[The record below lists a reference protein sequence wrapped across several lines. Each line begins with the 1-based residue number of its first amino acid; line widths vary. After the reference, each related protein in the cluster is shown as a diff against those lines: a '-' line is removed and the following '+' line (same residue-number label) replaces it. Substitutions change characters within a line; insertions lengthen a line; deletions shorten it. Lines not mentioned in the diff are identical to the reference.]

1 MYILMHNTDGC
12 HSFYVCFTLPLSQ
25 ICTCFPGY
33 KKTDI
38 QYFVFKYVPKS
49 AVIKSFGTIKKR
61 LKPLAFFID

>member
-12 HSFYVCFTLPLSQ
+12 HSFYALLSHPLKY
-25 ICTCFPGY
+25 TCFPEY

-49 AVIKSFGTIKKR
+49 AVIKSFGTIKKIETIGV
-61 LKPLAFFID
+61 FIN